1 MLEEKYKNLI
11 NYLRQFEKVA
21 LAYSSGVD
29 SNFLLYA
36 LNEAIGNENILA
48 VTINGDM
55 NLKEELND
63 SKIYTN
69 LLNIE
74 HEVINV
80 DIEEIE
86 NFKKNPKDRCYYC
99 KKNIFKEIIS
109 ISEKR
114 GISTIV
120 DGTNIDDTLDYRP
133 GLKALDELNII
144 SPLKE
149 LSFTKEDIRILSK
162 NKNINTWNKPSMACL
177 ASRIPYGEEITK
189 EKLNIVELSENYLY
203 NLGYK
208 DFRVRVHEKLARI
221 ELKKTDIERFITS
234 KDYEKVERYFKS
246 IGFIFISL
254 DLTGYKTGSMNNIL

>member
-1 MLEEKYKNLI
+1 MLDEKYNDLLS
-11 NYLRQFEKVA
+11 YLRQFEKVA

-55 NLKEELND
+55 NLKEELKD
-63 SKIYTN
+63 SKLYTKM
-69 LLNIE
+69 LNIE
-74 HEVINV
+74 HEIINV
-80 DIEEIE
+80 DIEGIE

-99 KKNIFKEIIS
+99 KKMIFQEIIS
-109 ISEKR
+109 VSEKR
-114 GISTIV
+114 GIYLV
-120 DGTNIDDTLDYRP
+120 LDGTNKDDTLDYRP
-133 GLKALDELNII
+133 GLKALEELKII

-149 LSFTKEDIRILSK
+149 LSFTKEEIRLLSK
-162 NKNINTWNKPSMACL
+162 SKNIKTWDKPSMACL
-177 ASRIPYGEEITK
+177 ASRIPYDEEITK
-189 EKLNIVELSENYLY
+189 EKLNIVELSETYLY

-221 ELKKTDIERFITS
+221 ELNKLDIENFIVS
-234 KDYEKVERYFKS
+234 KDYEKVEKYFKS
-246 IGFIFISL
+246 IGFVFVSL